1 MHTFY
6 VPPSQIDVDT
16 ATGVPVVISVR
27 GSEQHHL
34 RNVLRTMPGETIRI
48 IDGQGNVYTAQLL
61 DTSTNRSSSEA
72 QIRTHEFHATL
83 SPTLTLFQ
91 GLPKND
97 KMELILQKTTELG
110 VTQIV
115 PLHSERALQK
125 PSQNRYERWHRVI
138 ISATKQ
144 SERAWLPELCSAQQ
158 FEASLAQLE
167 KFSLRLLLSP
177 HPEQAPIS
185 PHAQIQ
191 HIKTVLREAP
201 HTTAIALFVG
211 PEGGFS
217 NQESTAAIESGC
229 IPVTLGTNILR
240 TETAAIVAVAVTA
253 YEYQL

>member
-6 VPPSQIDVDT
+6 VQPTQIDANT
-16 ATGVPVVISVR
+16 AVIT
-27 GSEQHHL
+27 GSEYHHL
-34 RNVLRTMPGETIRI
+34 RNVLRIPSGEIIRI
-48 IDGQGNVYTAQLL
+48 IDGQGNVYTAEIL

-72 QIRTHEFHATL
+72 RICTHEFYAKP

-115 PLHSERALQK
+115 PLHSERTLQK
-125 PSQNRYERWHRVI
+125 PSQHRYKRWHRIV

-144 SERAWLPELCSAQQ
+144 CKRAWLPELSEAQQ

-167 KFSLRLLLSP
+167 RFSLRLLLSP
-177 HPEQAPIS
+177 HA
-185 PHAQIQ
+185 AGQ
-191 HIKTVLREAP
+191 HIKRVLRETP
-201 HTTAIALFVG
+201 DTNAIALFVG

-217 NQESTAAIESGC
+217 DQEITIAIERGC
-229 IPVTLGTNILR
+229 IPVTLGANILR
-240 TETAAIVAVAVTA
+240 TETAAIAAVAITA
-253 YEYQL
+253 YEYQP